1 MRSREFWKYLIT
13 NADGVSLTATLSGT
27 GSATAKL
34 FPDKIIVDCSAAQT
48 GKTITLTTPI
58 GFKVLDAFTI
68 HGNATGSKVQ
78 IKNNTGAITDEITAA
93 ASDKDI
99 DRATT
104 IDDDY
109 WEFNKDDDDLVIA
122 VGTAAFTGR
131 IVIEIQPT

>member
-34 FPDKIIVDCSAAQT
+34 FPDKIIVDCSAAEHA
-48 GKTITLTTPI
+48 KTVTLTTPI
-58 GFKVLDAFTI
+58 GFKILDVWTV
-68 HGNATGSKVQ
+68 HGNATSCTVQVKNGSTAVSD
-78 IKNNTGAITDEITAA
+78 AISIA

-104 IDDDY
+104 LDDAQ
-109 WEFNKDDDDLVIA
+109 WEFTKDDDDLVIA
-122 VGTAAFTGR
+122 PGTAAFTGR
-131 IVIEIQPT
+131 VVIEIQPT